1 MVMYSVEGCIIRS
14 VESLSLIGT
23 SVDANTNVCLFVYMC
38 IQINIHLYRK
48 RINDEFLHSCLSNM
62 YVEKKN
68 VLLYYNTCGYA
79 NTYHRKNNTCIIH
92 VRLCLTQITSLSCI
106 YMYMYACIT
115 SLSRK

>member
-62 YVEKKN
+62 YVEKKM
-68 VLLYYNTCGYA
+68 YYCI
-79 NTYHRKNNTCIIH
+79 IIH
-92 VRLCLTQITSLSCI
+92 VDTQTHTIEKIIHVLFMYVSVLRRLRLCLVYTCTHVLRLC
-106 YMYMYACIT
+106 
-115 SLSRK
+115 LE